1 MKTIFTIM
9 TLVCSLTSSIA
20 QSLPNND
27 FENWDTTGNYA
38 RLNDWTTSN
47 ESYVFIEGD
56 GVKVEHTNDSYSGIF
71 AASIGTAYMGFVGA
85 ATPCFIINGNF
96 QYNDIFPTEADYMTA
111 GTPINQKISE
121 LNGYYKYETN
131 ILDSARV
138 FVFLKRY
145 NVATSMT
152 EMVGYGTAQLPP
164 QASYTA
170 FQVPVQDLMPGV
182 MPDSIITVFQSFD
195 FSTAL
200 SATQN
205 STLFVD
211 AVSLVGTTDVQN
223 ISVPIAWIYPNP
235 VSENLWIESAGM
247 QDVEVRLLSVS
258 GQEIKGM
265 YYENFPSKYSL
276 SIGELPKGS
285 YVLEIKSEG
294 ELVFVEKVLV
304 K

>member
-9 TLVCSLTSSIA
+9 TLLCSLTSSIA

-56 GVKVEHTNDSYSGIF
+56 GVKVEHTNDSYSGVF
-71 AASIGTAYMGFVGA
+71 ASRIGTAYMGFVGA

-96 QYNDIFPTEADYMTA
+96 QYNDIFPVEADYMAA

-138 FVFLKRY
+138 FVYLKRY

-164 QASYTA
+164 QANYTV

-195 FSTAL
+195 FSTAFNI
-200 SATQN
+200 TQN

-223 ISVPIAWIYPNP
+223 IPAPIARIYPNP
-235 VSENLWIESAGM
+235 TSEKLWIESTDM

-258 GQEIKGM
+258 GQEIKRM
-265 YYENFPSKYSL
+265 YYENLPSRYKL
-276 SIGELPKGS
+276 SIGDLSKGT
-285 YVLEIKSEG
+285 YVLEIRSGAK
-294 ELVFVEKVLV
+294 LVFVEKVLV